1 MCNVLV
7 LIPNQNTL
15 CASEDDHSQH
25 VLHTWPPF
33 SAFSLL
39 AFTLAGSLMDWVVR
53 EGSTELPQDV
63 VYNGR
68 LLNFPQ
74 EPLQTLHY
82 RKMMGRRGR
91 ESERG
96 TKLKLEVQKI
106 QWQFLT
112 SIAKALIPAT
122 LMDCFIAMRSPFRS

>member
-1 MCNVLV
+1 
-7 LIPNQNTL
+7 
-15 CASEDDHSQH
+15 
-25 VLHTWPPF
+25 
-33 SAFSLL
+33 
-39 AFTLAGSLMDWVVR
+39 MDWVVR

-82 RKMMGRRGR
+82 RKMMGGRRR

-106 QWQFLT
+106 YTMAVPDLHCKG
-112 SIAKALIPAT
+112 SNSSDSHGLLHSHA
-122 LMDCFIAMRSPFRS
+122 